1 VSDLQ
6 KSISGIAFEDSSE
19 KTKVGVRE
27 DDHDFLSERG

>member
-19 KTKVGVRE
+19 KINVGVRE
-27 DDHDFLSERG
+27 DDDDSFSERG